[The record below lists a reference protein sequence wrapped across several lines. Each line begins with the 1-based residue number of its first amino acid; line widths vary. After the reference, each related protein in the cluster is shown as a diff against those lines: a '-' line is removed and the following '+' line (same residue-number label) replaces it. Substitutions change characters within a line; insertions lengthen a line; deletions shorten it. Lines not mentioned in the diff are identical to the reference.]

1 MQTNKPVS
9 LFVDKHP
16 KIIKISYTIH
26 PYMPLIIRCK
36 KKKKKILNLMVY
48 KTEKGPTQF
57 CYKFIAH
64 KISEFE

>member
-36 KKKKKILNLMVY
+36 KKKKKDTKSYGIQDWERANSVLL
-48 KTEKGPTQF
+48 
-57 CYKFIAH
+57 
-64 KISEFE
+64 

>member
-36 KKKKKILNLMVY
+36 KKKKDTKSYGIQDWERANSVLL
-48 KTEKGPTQF
+48 
-57 CYKFIAH
+57 
-64 KISEFE
+64 